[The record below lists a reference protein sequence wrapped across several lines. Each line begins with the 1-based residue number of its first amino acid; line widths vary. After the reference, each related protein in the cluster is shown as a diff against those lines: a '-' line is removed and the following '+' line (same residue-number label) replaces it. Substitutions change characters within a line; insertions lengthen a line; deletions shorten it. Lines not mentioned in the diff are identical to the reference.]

1 MYTDFPSLLENLGIS
16 EPSTS
21 ILQKFKFHSDVLHI
35 KYNCIVFFLDKCI
48 DRLFMIEN
56 RFSHRL

>member
-1 MYTDFPSLLENLGIS
+1 MYTDVPSLLENLGIS

-21 ILQKFKFHSDVLHI
+21 ILKKLKFHSDVLYI
-35 KYNCIVFFLDKCI
+35 KYNCIAFFGDKCI
-48 DRLFMIEN
+48 GCLFMIEN